1 MKVTRN
7 VFNIADLTEW
17 LNNKELII
25 NKDYQRGQ
33 GLWPINARSYFID
46 TILNGFPFP
55 KVTLRQNIDLKTR
68 KSVRE
73 IIDGQQRL
81 STIQD
86 FVNNDLTLSS
96 VSQYYRGLKFMELD
110 DDVKEIFLSYEV
122 SVDTIIAATDEE
134 IWEVFRRMNS
144 YTLPLNDQEKRHAIY
159 QGEFKWFIKDM
170 IDFYGLMFE
179 KYKILTLRSISRMAD
194 ADLMTEL
201 CQLLTTGIQS
211 RSNSKLEEI
220 YKKNDKVFKE
230 KHNIKMKLKQTLD
243 FIKVDLNPVISK
255 EILKG
260 YSLYSLFGALAY
272 NAWGIPNVQPE
283 MMDGLS
289 PIGVFTNNLEGA
301 IQTILE
307 LALAVDQRDTTGAF
321 GEFVIAST
329 ATTHSINNRIIRM
342 KWYVAALQNQ
352 I

>member
-17 LNNKELII
+17 LNNKELRI

-68 KSVRE
+68 KSIRE

-86 FVNNDLTLSS
+86 FVNNDLTLST
-96 VSQYYRGLKFMELD
+96 VSQYYRGLKFIELD
-110 DDVKEIFLSYEV
+110 DDVKEIFLTYEV

-144 YTLPLNDQEKRHAIY
+144 YTLPLNEQEKRHATY
-159 QGEFKWFIKDM
+159 QGDFKWFIKDM
-170 IDFYGLMFE
+170 IDSYGLMFE
-179 KYKILTLRSISRMAD
+179 KYKIITLRSISRMAD

-201 CQLLTTGIQS
+201 CQLLMTGIQT
-211 RSNSKLEEI
+211 RSISKLEDL

-230 KHNIKMKLKQTLD
+230 KNNIKMKVKQTLD
-243 FIKVDLNPVISK
+243 FIKVELNPVISK
-255 EILKG
+255 EVLKG
-260 YSLYSLFGALAY
+260 YSLYSLFSALAY
-272 NAWGIPNVQPE
+272 NVWGLANVQPE
-283 MMDGLS
+283 MIDGMR
-289 PIGVFTNNLEGA
+289 PIGAFTNNLESA
-301 IQTILE
+301 RQAILE
-307 LALAVDQRDTTGAF
+307 LALAVDQKDYSGEF
-321 GEFVIAST
+321 GEFVLAST
-329 ATTHSINNRIIRM
+329 STTQSVTNRMIRM
-342 KWYVAALQNQ
+342 KWYVAALQNLL
-352 I
+352 